1 MIITTPEKW
10 DVITRKSV
18 GDTKLVSQVS
28 LLIIDEI
35 HLLNDERGPVIES
48 LVARTFHM
56 VYLRKIFIGYSS
68 ISNPLADCVI

>member
-48 LVARTFHM
+48 LVARTLHM
-56 VYLRKIFIGYSS
+56 VNIVRV
-68 ISNPLADCVI
+68 PLDITFACYPFS